1 MLLLFCFSQR
11 PYSKPGRAVVTI
23 LTWVDEFMC
32 YHLPWNTL

>member
-23 LTWVDEFMC
+23 LT
-32 YHLPWNTL
+32 